1 MLILSQE
8 IYWQFKKLLERRV
21 SMKYVIGVDA
31 GGTKTEAVAYSLQGE
46 HIQKSVT
53 GFGNLLNDSET
64 ALNNIEES
72 IKNIVCN
79 LAESDLDGI
88 YIGAAGAEVDINAE
102 LIKQKI
108 SSSFNVNVE
117 VMNDAEIAL
126 KAKLKGDD
134 GILTIAGTGSIAF
147 GINNG
152 ISSKCGGWGNLL
164 GDEGS
169 GYKIAIDAIKQM
181 IKEEEED
188 LEQSRLTKNILEKL
202 NIKSVNEITKFV
214 YSSTKDE
221 IASLTPIV
229 AKLGEEGDE
238 IARKIL
244 ISEATELGKTVKKLY
259 KKLGFKKCR
268 IALVGGV
275 IRKSKVVREVF
286 EEYLSK
292 NINVTEIID
301 NDISPTKGAYYIYIK
316 NKN

>member
-1 MLILSQE
+1 
-8 IYWQFKKLLERRV
+8 
-21 SMKYVIGVDA
+21 MKYVIGVDA
-31 GGTKTEAVAYSLQGE
+31 GGTKTEAVAYNLQGE
-46 HIQKSVT
+46 YIQKSVT

-79 LAESDLDGI
+79 LVESDLEGI
-88 YIGAAGAEVDINAE
+88 YIGAAGAEVDMNAE

-108 SSSFNVNVE
+108 SSSFNVNID

-152 ISSKCGGWGNLL
+152 ISLKCGGWGNLL

-181 IKEEEED
+181 IKEDEED

-202 NIKSVNEITKFV
+202 HIKSVNEITKFV

-221 IASLTPIV
+221 IASLTPVV

-238 IARKIL
+238 IAQKIL
-244 ISEATELGKTVKKLY
+244 ISEATELGKTVEKLY
-259 KKLGFKKCR
+259 KKLAFEKCK

-292 NINVTEIID
+292 NINVTQIID
-301 NDISPTKGAYYIYIK
+301 NDISPTKGAYYIYMK